1 MRKIFTSLF
10 LISFAFCTQ
19 AQHLPNSSFE
29 NWKGSCGETYQSSN
43 GSLWGGS
50 KPEGMRQRPGD
61 EPADWSGSSINQR
74 VVAVSK
80 SEVLISK
87 STGRVGAAVKMQNKY
102 VGAAG
107 VGSNAPAFISFAT
120 PWVYAVTTISKCD
133 GGVYGGMAFNHR
145 PDAIK
150 GWFKRTGDT
159 GEKAHIIAY
168 LWKGTFKSSIASSAD
183 NDTKDDVD
191 RTIMNA
197 TNTTGSE
204 VRIASCDYSFTS
216 TTNNDWQEI
225 TVPLHYNSNDV
236 PEKVNVIISSG
247 DYWTRDNVKE
257 GSILEADDV
266 QFVYYSELASL
277 SYDGVS
283 YFGQD
288 VNGIFEVPLEYG
300 EAFDE
305 SKLSVSSNGRSASIE
320 KKYNADT
327 QVLTVTIKGGDYA
340 LNKGNVHEYIV
351 NFASDEPVIVEPELG
366 EVLTS
371 IDNADVNSTYVLY
384 NEYYNQYAVYN
395 PAQASNVWAVAN
407 DDSFD
412 LTSANNSWMV
422 MNVGGK
428 YYLANVGAKGYLDTA
443 GGNSVFASAAT
454 PLSVVPL
461 ADNGFAFNAT
471 EENTNFM
478 CTSFRP
484 GTSVATWTSDN
495 QGAAWQL
502 IANPNVEADPS
513 LVPAVTN
520 PTPQPKP
527 EEPKEPEEPEPVI
540 DYTPS
545 YTGVKTVTEESVQ
558 NARAIQYIK
567 VISATYA
574 DEVENIVYVDNS
586 ERLCYNDYMNRDT
599 VLVAPGEEITVEVN
613 IGNGS
618 WINSYV
624 YIDTDKNGFTASI
637 AGDGHTPLEDLV
649 SYSFYNG
656 GGTSDT
662 SGRNSVGTHITGD
675 SRNTVT
681 LPPFTVT
688 DVMKVYTMRVKT
700 DWSNIDPNG
709 DKDGM
714 FGDFMDN
721 GGQIVDFKIRVIDP
735 ETLAGIEDV
744 TAEELVKGIYDMQG
758 RKLEDI
764 TAPGMYII
772 DGKKRMILK

>member
-29 NWKGSCGETYQSSN
+29 NWKGSCGETYQSSRT
-43 GSLWGGS
+43 
-50 KPEGMRQRPGD
+50 EMRKRPGD
-61 EPADWSGSSINQR
+61 EPASWNGSSINQK
-74 VVAVSK
+74 VGLSV
-80 SEVLISK
+80 EEILIEK
-87 STGRVGAAVKMQNKY
+87 TAGRTGNAVKMTNKK
-102 VGAAG
+102 VAVLGIG
-107 VGSNAPAFISFAT
+107 DEAPGFINFGT
-120 PWVYAVTTISKCD
+120 PWVYAVSNTSKCD

-150 GWFKRTGDT
+150 GWFKRTGGT

-168 LWKGTFKSSIASSAD
+168 LWKGTFKSNIASDAD

-191 RTIMNA
+191 RTIMDA

-225 TVPLHYNSNDV
+225 TVPLHYNSNDM

-247 DYWTRDNVKE
+247 DYWTRDNVKA
-257 GSILEADDV
+257 GSVLEADDV
-266 QFVYYSELASL
+266 QFVYYSQLASL

-340 LNKGNVHEYIV
+340 LNKSNVHEYIV

-366 EVLTS
+366 EVLAS

-471 EENTNFM
+471 EDNANFM

-484 GTSVATWTSDN
+484 GTSIATWTSDN

-744 TAEELVKGIYDMQG
+744 TAEDLVKGIYDMQG